1 MGNRRRYH
9 SEARILQLQK
19 VLVEIPAHKITVL
32 TVSRQMGVS
41 RQYLNTL
48 IRQHWQMP
56 SGQWLMQQRLLLAHR
71 ILALM
76 GTRVGLGEV
85 LDYCGFQS
93 SSHFSRSF
101 SKFFG
106 MSPSQWASKNP

>member
-1 MGNRRRYH
+1 
-9 SEARILQLQK
+9 
-19 VLVEIPAHKITVL
+19 
-32 TVSRQMGVS
+32 
-41 RQYLNTL
+41 
-48 IRQHWQMP
+48 
-56 SGQWLMQQRLLLAHR
+56 
-71 ILALM
+71 
-76 GTRVGLGEV
+76 